1 MKGHM
6 MIRPD
11 DDYPE
16 QVQCKPYENFFQG
29 FWNPSLTVIQNAK
42 SHSEIRF
49 DVVWLLYNI
58 FA

>member
-1 MKGHM
+1 MMKLRTKELTVCIKRHTVLGGNIIHII
-6 MIRPD
+6 MI
-11 DDYPE
+11 
-16 QVQCKPYENFFQG
+16 F
-29 FWNPSLTVIQNAK
+29 LHTVIQNAK

>member
-1 MKGHM
+1 MDKWDEM
-6 MIRPD
+6 DRLDKMDKWKEWI
-11 DDYPE
+11 
-16 QVQCKPYENFFQG
+16 N
-29 FWNPSLTVIQNAK
+29 TVIQNAK